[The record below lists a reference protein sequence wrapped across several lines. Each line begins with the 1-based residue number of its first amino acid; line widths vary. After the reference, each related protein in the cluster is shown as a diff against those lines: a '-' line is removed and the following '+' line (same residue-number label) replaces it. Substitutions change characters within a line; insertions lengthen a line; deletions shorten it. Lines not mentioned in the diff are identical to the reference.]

1 MAKYA
6 FGKPKSSKFKL
17 KKSMLSKLSAF
28 KDVNKMDDGFYYMD
42 ANNEPF
48 VLGGL
53 IKPENNCGE
62 YYRLDASKKEV
73 YSGANRGLAECTAGG
88 TIRFAT
94 DAMRF
99 PSAFIFVPLAL
110 ECTILPTAA
119 CMVSTF
125 TSERAQIVNT

>member
-1 MAKYA
+1 MAKYV

-28 KDVNKMDDGFYYMD
+28 KDVNKMEDGFYYMD

-73 YSGANRGLAECTAGG
+73 YSDANRGGMYCG
-88 TIRFAT
+88 RHH
-94 DAMRF
+94 
-99 PSAFIFVPLAL
+99 PLRYR
-110 ECTILPTAA
+110 CK
-119 CMVSTF
+119 
-125 TSERAQIVNT
+125 